1 MKENLPLWKLALNAS
16 PDTFELIPAGF
27 SPSYISSAP
36 SVSPSKSLSSSPSI
50 IPSVSQESSDFSDDN
65 GKKNNY
71 IIGDEGN
78 VVLEINI
85 RLAGFGGMLPTE
97 KFTELTKNGVKQ
109 FQRDYMKMGVP
120 MGEVDYNTLKA
131 IDEFSEKYRENVSNY
146 KCKCGSCGG
155 FGKGQYKNQYQST
168 SKTEANH
175 KYEYPGM
182 HQSLLWAVSASR
194 FYLTKKL
201 NNEYSIR
208 SVNSAYRC
216 WEDNKKNNRSTT
228 NHMGKAVDLHF
239 DKNKNRTHDMDI
251 LREKIYCECI
261 GAPKQGGNSK
271 YKFGWLPNKFGLEP
285 NKWADGG
292 NAANTWI
299 HFDVREFNKDM
310 YLKDEFFIKSD
321 NESNFNKKL
330 TEISKGA

>member
-1 MKENLPLWKLALNAS
+1 MKESLPLWKLALNAS
-16 PDTFELIPAGF
+16 PDSFGLMPAGF
-27 SPSYISSAP
+27 SPSFISSGA
-36 SVSPSKSLSSSPSI
+36 SSSN
-50 IPSVSQESSDFSDDN
+50 SQVTSSDFSDDN
-65 GKKNNY
+65 SLEDIMPSDEKKCNY
-71 IIGDEGN
+71 IMGDEGK

-97 KFTELTKNGVKQ
+97 KFTELTKSGVKQ
-109 FQRDYMKMGVP
+109 FQRDYMKMEVP
-120 MGEVDYNTLKA
+120 MGEVDYNTLRA
-131 IDEFSEKYRENVSNY
+131 IDEFSEKYREDVSNY
-146 KCKCGSCGG
+146 KCVCGSCGG

-168 SKTEANH
+168 SKIESYH

-216 WEDNKKNNRSTT
+216 WKDNIRNDRSTT

-285 NKWADGG
+285 NKWADGK
-292 NAANTWI
+292 NAATTWI
-299 HFDVREFNKDM
+299 HLDVREFNKDL
-310 YLKDEFFIKSD
+310 YLKDEFFIKSN

-330 TEISKGA
+330 TEIAKGV